1 MMKIE
6 TKTKISAQKNNC
18 LKILKAASCI
28 MSAQKW
34 SPFKAHSIPCLGD
47 SVNLSGSVVFKV
59 GDSAPS
65 WYLG

>member
-6 TKTKISAQKNNC
+6 TKTKIKAQKNNS

-34 SPFKAHSIPCLGD
+34 FIQSMQYSLPWR
-47 SVNLSGSVVFKV
+47 LSELSNSVVSKV